1 MKMTPSEYYR
11 TGFVDMMHA
20 IEGFYDGDIAEM
32 NKLRH
37 QIAAPVWAMGGKV
50 DVKQLMPLP
59 TDKAEKAVS
68 SMTKEQ
74 FLALAKKYKA

>member
-1 MKMTPSEYYR
+1 
-11 TGFVDMMHA
+11 MMHA
-20 IEGFYDGDIAEM
+20 IEGFYDGEIAEM

-59 TDKAEKAVS
+59 IDKVDTVTS
-68 SMTKEQ
+68 GMTKEQ
-74 FLALAKKYKA
+74 FLELAKRYKA